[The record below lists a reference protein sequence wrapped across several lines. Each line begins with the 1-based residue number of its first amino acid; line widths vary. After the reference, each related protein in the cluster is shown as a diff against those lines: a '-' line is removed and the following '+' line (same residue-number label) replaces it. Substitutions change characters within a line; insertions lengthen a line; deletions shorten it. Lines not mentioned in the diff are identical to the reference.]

1 MSLEASVLPTIP
13 LVIVTDEHYIIH
25 LAALLKSI
33 EQNHKTGEKI
43 AVYVIS
49 DNVKSSS
56 RARIEKSIDQAMFT
70 IAWIKMED
78 AIPAGV
84 TLPLDRTSYPVT
96 IYLRLFIQYIVPE
109 GTKKALFLDVDM
121 LVVSE
126 ISSLYNQE
134 LGDNTI
140 AAVQDPRL
148 LTFDNSWGG
157 ILNYRELGFA
167 PDTKYFN
174 TGLIIF
180 DIPKWKEQN
189 LTQKIIA
196 CINDNI
202 KFANYPDQYGFN
214 VILAHHWFELDT
226 RWNYFASG
234 DIAAPYIIHFISR
247 KPFYTSYDNNPAY
260 KALFYKYVKL
270 TEWRNTKP
278 VGELNRYIKKLNNIL
293 IKFKLSVG

>member
-1 MSLEASVLPTIP
+1 MSLEAPSPPTIP

-49 DNVKSSS
+49 DNVKLSS
-56 RARIEKSIDQAMFT
+56 RIKIQKSIDPAMFT

-78 AIPAGV
+78 AIPNGV

-96 IYLRLFIQYIVPE
+96 IYLRLFIQHIVPE

-126 ISSLYNQE
+126 ISALYNQE
-134 LGDNTI
+134 LGDKVI

-148 LTFDNSWGG
+148 LTFDNDWGG

-167 PDTKYFN
+167 ADTKYFN

-180 DIPKWKEQN
+180 DIPKWKEQG
-189 LTQKIIA
+189 LTQKVIS

-214 VILAHHWFELDT
+214 VILAHQWLELDT
-226 RWNYFASG
+226 KWNYFASG
-234 DIAAPYIIHFISR
+234 DIPDPYIIHFISR

-260 KALFYKYVKL
+260 KALFYEYVKL
-270 TEWRNTKP
+270 TEWHSAKP
-278 VGELNRYIKKLNNIL
+278 IGELNRYIKKLNNIL
-293 IKFKLSVG
+293 VKFKLSTG